1 MNLFTI
7 LQQLYLTRPTL
18 NKNKLYNPTER
29 VLKKLFHLGLA
40 NLNFHWLV
48 ASTSLEI
55 KLDFFPSRISRIALK
70 SFKIPIKIQ
79 ILTVFG
85 WNRKKP
91 AMKTLRCKIQ
101 FFGPKKNS
109 PKIFV
114 EKLFETSSKNNSAKI
129 FRGKKHRED
138 FFYSKTRFLI
148 ISFLLGNIVTK
159 V

>member
-1 MNLFTI
+1 MKFLNLFTL
-7 LQQLYLTRPTL
+7 LQRPYLTRPTL

-114 EKLFETSSKNNSAKI
+114 EKLFETSSKNNSAKK
-129 FRGKKHRED
+129 FREKKHRED
-138 FFYSKTRFLI
+138 FLTQNFVSSLFH
-148 ISFLLGNIVTK
+148 
-159 V
+159 